1 MLRQSNKALS
11 GIDLIHELENYAET
25 GKEYTRI
32 LEQIIEQNDLQE
44 FESVVIDDLKSSNQ
58 LKL

>member
-1 MLRQSNKALS
+1 LS
-11 GIDLIHELENYAET
+11 GIDLIHELANYAET

>member
-1 MLRQSNKALS
+1 MS

>member
-1 MLRQSNKALS
+1 MLRQNNKALS
-11 GIDLIHELENYAET
+11 GIDLIHELANYAET